1 VRVLLVNM
9 PWTPVDVPSLA
20 LGILKRAAAEKLD
33 DVEVDVVQANL
44 DYVDWITERYEFNLH
59 DYVYY
64 ALGTY
69 FQGVGDWVFSSAL
82 YDDPQWRVEEFKA
95 GPGAGMT
102 EEELRLNLDLHALA
116 PDFVRW
122 LTERL
127 LAAEPDVVGFT
138 STYQQNVA
146 ALAVAKQ
153 IKQTAPG
160 VVTMFGG
167 ANCDGPQ
174 GEAVHRAFPFVDF
187 AVRGEGEASF
197 PQLLSA
203 LRDGTGFAG
212 IPGVCWRDGSGASM
226 VNPMATKPLPP
237 AEIVGPDYAGYFER
251 LEESA
256 AQSWVDPK
264 LVIEGARGCWWGEKH
279 HCTFCGLNGSFM
291 QFRSKSPGTFLA
303 EILAL
308 VAEHQVLDMYVVDN
322 ILDMGYL
329 TSLLP
334 MLTDTGYDLRLQYEI
349 KSNMRRHQLETLARA
364 GVVHVQPGI
373 ESLSSRVL
381 KLMDKGVT
389 GCQNVRMLRDAAACG
404 LSVSWN
410 YLYGF
415 PGEEIADYTGIIE
428 QLPALHHLE
437 PGGTTSRIAV
447 ERFSPHFNRPELGF
461 AELTPHRQY
470 RLIYDLPDADLTDLA
485 YLFEAPAQG
494 ISTATAD
501 LLDAAMAE
509 WVTEFQHSQLS
520 YADTGGEIVMVNRRK
535 HFGWS
540 VLRLTD
546 PVELATFRL
555 LDQPHGVAGLLRK
568 LREELPE
575 VTADDLTALLARW
588 RGLGLVF
595 AEGGHYVHVVPPV
608 TNEELLRIDMNELFG
623 LTTPADPAEP
633 AGPADAEPTGD
644 ALLAGAAVP
653 VPV

>member
-1 VRVLLVNM
+1 MRVLLVNM
-9 PWTPVDVPSLA
+9 PWTPIDVPSLA
-20 LGILKRAAAEKLD
+20 LGILKRSVEEKLEG
-33 DVEVDVVQANL
+33 VEVEVVQANL

-69 FQGVGDWVFSSAL
+69 FLGIGDWVFSSAL
-82 YDDPQWRVEEFKA
+82 YDDPRWRVAEFTA
-95 GPGAGMT
+95 GPGAAMT
-102 EEELRLNLDLHALA
+102 EDELRLNLDLHALA
-116 PDFVRW
+116 PEFVGW

-146 ALAVAKQ
+146 ALAVARA
-153 IKQTAPG
+153 IKLAAPR
-160 VVTMFGG
+160 VRTVFGG

-174 GEAVHRAFPFVDF
+174 GAAVHRLFPFLDF

-197 PQLLSA
+197 PLLLDA
-203 LRDGTGFAG
+203 LRTGGDVAG
-212 IPGVCWRDGSGASM
+212 IPGVCWRDPAGAQRL
-226 VNPMATKPLPP
+226 NPMATHPLPP
-237 AEIVGPDYAGYFER
+237 AQIVGPNYTGYFER
-251 LEESA
+251 LEGSA

-303 EILAL
+303 EILDL
-308 VAEHQVLDMYVVDN
+308 VREHQVLDMYVVDN

-334 MLTDTGYDLRLQYEI
+334 MIADTGYDLRLQYEI

-364 GVVHVQPGI
+364 GVVSVQPGI

-415 PGEEIADYTGIIE
+415 PGEEIADYTGLIE
-428 QLPALHHLE
+428 QFPALHHLE
-437 PGGTTSRIAV
+437 PGDGATRIAV

-461 AELTPHRQY
+461 AELRPHDQY
-470 RLIYDLPDADLTDLA
+470 ALIYDLPAAELTDLA
-485 YLFEAPAQG
+485 YLFRAPARG
-494 ISTATAD
+494 ITETTAD
-501 LLDAAMAE
+501 LLRAGLAE
-509 WVTEFQHSQLS
+509 WIEEFPRSRLS
-520 YADTGGEIVMVNRRK
+520 YCDTGDEVVLMNQRK
-535 HFGWS
+535 HFPWT

-546 PVELATFRL
+546 PLELAAFRL
-555 LDQPHGVAGLLRK
+555 LDQPHGQAGLLRK
-568 LREELPE
+568 LAEQVPG
-575 VTADDLTALLARW
+575 VTADDVAALLGRW
-588 RGLGLVF
+588 RRLGLVF
-595 AEGGHYVHVVPPV
+595 AEGGHYVHVVPQV
-608 TNEELLRIDMNELFG
+608 TNHELHRVD
-623 LTTPADPAEP
+623 LTQLADVQAP
-633 AGPADAEPTGD
+633 DAVPD
-644 ALLAGAAVP
+644 APVP
-653 VPV
+653 VPA